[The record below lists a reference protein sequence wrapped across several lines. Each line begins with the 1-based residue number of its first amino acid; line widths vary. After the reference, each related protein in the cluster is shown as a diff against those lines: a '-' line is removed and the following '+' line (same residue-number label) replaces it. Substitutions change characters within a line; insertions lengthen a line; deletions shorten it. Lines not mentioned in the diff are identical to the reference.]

1 MKKIK
6 GFTLIELLIVVAIIG
21 IIAAIAIPN
30 MLDALQRSRQKK
42 SIGEVKTIG
51 TAIQSFTTGYNG
63 KAPTSDFDG
72 NIDPV
77 NNTSICSFTDADTS
91 NVFVPNLIQAWPKAD
106 GWGAFYQYRGSPATA
121 DGVIYE
127 ELGNKALGRHFVVG
141 SFAADGAAS
150 VGLGQ
155 LDQKCSDLEALAA
168 WFCVDGPIDYA
179 TNPNVDNNTIS
190 HCYETD
196 IVWGDSQFL
205 QVPDGTQKGCGV

>member
-51 TAIQSFTTGYNG
+51 TAVQSFTTGYNG
-63 KAPTSDFDG
+63 KAPTDAFSG
-72 NIDPV
+72 PIDPV
-77 NNTSICSFTDADTS
+77 AGSSICGFNDADGD
-91 NVFVPNLIQAWPKAD
+91 NVFVPNLIQAWPRFD
-106 GWGAFYQYRGSPATA
+106 GWGTSYQYRGSPQAANGTA
-121 DGVIYE
+121 YD
-127 ELGNKALGRHFVVG
+127 ELGGNFLGLHFIVASFG
-141 SFAADGAAS
+141 SDGAAS
-150 VGLGQ
+150 VGTGA
-155 LDQKCSDLEALAA
+155 LDTNCSDVEALAG
-168 WFCVDGPIDYA
+168 WFCIDGPTDYV
-179 TNPNVDNNTIS
+179 TNPNENNNTIS